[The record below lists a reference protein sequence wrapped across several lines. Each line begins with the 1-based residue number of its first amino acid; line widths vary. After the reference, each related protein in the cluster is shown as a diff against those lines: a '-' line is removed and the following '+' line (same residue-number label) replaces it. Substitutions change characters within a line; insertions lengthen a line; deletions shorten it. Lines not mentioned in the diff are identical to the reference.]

1 MLNKLLLW
9 PEDKERN
16 SFKTNCMKQEFQN
29 IIKII
34 YKQIKETNYYMQK
47 VMQHLIMEVIAP
59 SIH

>member
-1 MLNKLLLW
+1 
-9 PEDKERN
+9 
-16 SFKTNCMKQEFQN
+16 MKQEFQN

-34 YKQIKETNYYMQK
+34 YKQIKETNYYKQK